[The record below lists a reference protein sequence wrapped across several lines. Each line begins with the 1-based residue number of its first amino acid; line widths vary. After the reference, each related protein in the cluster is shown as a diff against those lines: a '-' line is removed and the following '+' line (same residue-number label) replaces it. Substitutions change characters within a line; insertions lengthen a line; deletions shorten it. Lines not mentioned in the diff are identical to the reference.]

1 MLGTSLCH
9 LAVPLVVP
17 VLPVSLSGWARRA
30 LLPRVVLFLA
40 HLRADAMVKITLHG
54 NESTDWDLNKI
65 YIKLCL
71 EY

>member
-1 MLGTSLCH
+1 MLETSLCQ
-9 LAVPLVVP
+9 LAAPPAVP
-17 VLPVSLSGWARRA
+17 VLPVSLSGSARQA

-40 HLRADAMVKITLHG
+40 HLSADAMVKITLHG

>member
-1 MLGTSLCH
+1 MLPGSLSHPPSAPSLFVRLGTSSS
-9 LAVPLVVP
+9 APP
-17 VLPVSLSGWARRA
+17 GS
-30 LLPRVVLFLA
+30 LFLA
-40 HLRADAMVKITLHG
+40 HLSADAMVKITLHG

>member
-1 MLGTSLCH
+1 MPPGSPSHGPSASSLFVRLGTSGS
-9 LAVPLVVP
+9 APP
-17 VLPVSLSGWARRA
+17 
-30 LLPRVVLFLA
+30 VVLFLA
-40 HLRADAMVKITLHG
+40 HLSADAMVKITLHG